1 MNKIRHQFD
10 QLVQGEYREAFI
22 LILGMIVMLI
32 GEFSTALAV
41 TKIVEAFGNNE
52 VVVQLTNILPLA
64 WLALMYPLGPV
75 WLQKKSVV
83 QLLKLSLAIF
93 MIGSLL
99 VGIAFNMPILLLGRI
114 IQTTG
119 VWNSITNASEFNC
132 DNFTR
137 KKCGFNQNGRCYVR
151 SSASFSLISNR
162 NILFIGKMAINQY
175 FLNCFKSDHLPQCVK
190 Y

>member
-1 MNKIRHQFD
+1 MNKIHHQFD

-83 QLLKLSLAIF
+83 KVILSYF
-93 MIGSLL
+93 YD
-99 VGIAFNMPILLLGRI
+99 
-114 IQTTG
+114 
-119 VWNSITNASEFNC
+119 W
-132 DNFTR
+132 
-137 KKCGFNQNGRCYVR
+137 
-151 SSASFSLISNR
+151 
-162 NILFIGKMAINQY
+162 LFISRDS
-175 FLNCFKSDHLPQCVK
+175 F
-190 Y
+190 

>member
-64 WLALMYPLGPV
+64 WLALMYPLAQFGC
-75 WLQKKSVV
+75 KKS
-83 QLLKLSLAIF
+83 QL
-93 MIGSLL
+93 
-99 VGIAFNMPILLLGRI
+99 
-114 IQTTG
+114 
-119 VWNSITNASEFNC
+119 
-132 DNFTR
+132 
-137 KKCGFNQNGRCYVR
+137 
-151 SSASFSLISNR
+151 FS
-162 NILFIGKMAINQY
+162 
-175 FLNCFKSDHLPQCVK
+175 C
-190 Y
+190 